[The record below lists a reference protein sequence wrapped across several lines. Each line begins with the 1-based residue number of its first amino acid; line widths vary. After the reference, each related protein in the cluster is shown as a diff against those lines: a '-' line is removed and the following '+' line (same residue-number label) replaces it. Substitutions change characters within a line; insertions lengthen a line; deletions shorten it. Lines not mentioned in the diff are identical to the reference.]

1 MKKLTTVILMVLVCG
16 AVWGQTNITDKDSK
30 STPIYHNDGKVG
42 VGTDL
47 PSSKLDVSGMI
58 TSSTKGWNL
67 AKIHSETNDQAV
79 ISLKNLQQEWRL
91 ITQPTQAMGKF
102 YLYNQ
107 TKQNAVLVAQP
118 NGNIGIGTT
127 NISEKLSLFDS
138 GTNQVT
144 TQYCN
149 KNTGLGK
156 GNGFIVGIEAAGNG
170 VIWNRENHY
179 IRFGTNATERMRI
192 TNIGYV
198 GIGTNNPKCLVDIVD
213 NEKPILRLRNPQGGE
228 SQVGIELVRS
238 GDEFGSDANTDWRL
252 LNAGGN
258 LDFQFQT
265 TYENINNGELSSS
278 MYLQYDGKV
287 GIGTTTPS
295 ATLDVAGNIKAHE
308 IEVTLAAMQDLQLK
322 GTLAANNITYTAN
335 GNTADFVFEDNYQL
349 KDLSEVEA
357 FIKSNKHLPEIP
369 SATEMEEAGVN
380 LAEMNKLLLMK
391 VEELTLYA
399 IEQKAEAE
407 RLKAEVGKVR
417 SNESEVRS
425 ELEKER
431 EERRAMRGEI
441 EELKKLVMELIKTP
455 KP

>member
-1 MKKLTTVILMVLVCG
+1 
-16 AVWGQTNITDKDSK
+16 
-30 STPIYHNDGKVG
+30 
-42 VGTDL
+42 
-47 PSSKLDVSGMI
+47 
-58 TSSTKGWNL
+58 
-67 AKIHSETNDQAV
+67 
-79 ISLKNLQQEWRL
+79 
-91 ITQPTQAMGKF
+91 
-102 YLYNQ
+102 
-107 TKQNAVLVAQP
+107 
-118 NGNIGIGTT
+118 
-127 NISEKLSLFDS
+127 
-138 GTNQVT
+138 
-144 TQYCN
+144 
-149 KNTGLGK
+149 
-156 GNGFIVGIEAAGNG
+156 
-170 VIWNRENHY
+170 
-179 IRFGTNATERMRI
+179 
-192 TNIGYV
+192 
-198 GIGTNNPKCLVDIVD
+198 
-213 NEKPILRLRNPQGGE
+213 
-228 SQVGIELVRS
+228 
-238 GDEFGSDANTDWRL
+238 L